1 MVRCQEVGGNALTVC
16 MLSGPRASSI
26 LVKGSANPLSFYT
39 TLDTG
44 LISGSGRFPGVGNG
58 NSLQYSCLGSP
69 MDRGAWWATVC
80 GVAKSWIWLNARAGT
95 HTHTPYSIP
104 QVPCGWP
111 FTLFPVIHYYK
122 NNTEVDILA
131 SKSLGTHALVYKGDS
146 PQMELV
152 V

>member
-39 TLDTG
+39 TRDTG

-80 GVAKSWIWLNARAGT
+80 GFAKNWIWLNARACT
-95 HTHTPYSIP
+95 HTHTPH
-104 QVPCGWP
+104 
-111 FTLFPVIHYYK
+111 TLFPRYP
-122 NNTEVDILA
+122 VDGHLRCFQ
-131 SKSLGTHALVYKGDS
+131 SFTTTRTTLKWTSWHLNL
-146 PQMELV
+146 
-152 V
+152 